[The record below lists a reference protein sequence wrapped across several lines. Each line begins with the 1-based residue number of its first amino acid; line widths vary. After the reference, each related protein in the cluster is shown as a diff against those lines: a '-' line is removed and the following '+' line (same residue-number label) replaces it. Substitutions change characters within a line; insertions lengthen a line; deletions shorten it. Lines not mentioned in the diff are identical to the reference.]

1 MVAKNWLGGNPP
13 VRRNATNRAL
23 PCRVDPEGPLCVG
36 RQWLITAELQIE
48 QIVHEAITSEA
59 DNLLRVDLVDEG
71 ASGSNLTLG
80 TRV

>member
-1 MVAKNWLGGNPP
+1 MVAKIWLDRDPP
-13 VRRNATNRAL
+13 VRRNTADRAL
-23 PCRVDPEGPLCVG
+23 PCRVDPEGPLRVG